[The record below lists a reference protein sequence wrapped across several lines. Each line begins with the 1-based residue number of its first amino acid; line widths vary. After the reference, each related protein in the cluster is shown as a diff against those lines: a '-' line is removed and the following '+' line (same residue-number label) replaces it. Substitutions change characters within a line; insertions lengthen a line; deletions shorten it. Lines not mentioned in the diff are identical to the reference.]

1 MSFHAA
7 LEMALAPGALCPRR
21 MDSSTF
27 CDFHDFDLLQPST
40 RALVAANNKEIE
52 SMGRFSAVSGH
63 FSLTSLLQIAQASA
77 IGTILREPRAR
88 VLSLYTYWR
97 IPKIFDHVL
106 PYSVE
111 KYALRSLAAFLSE
124 PLLSPAIDNQV
135 CRMLLHG
142 DPRIPCD
149 SFIAATD
156 VDTLAA
162 DSIEQL
168 DTLGFVGVLELGGS
182 AWQGLARLFGVE
194 LESRKINV
202 TSELAGWDVTA
213 SKENL
218 LVGEAQD
225 LVEKRNAVDRIIYD
239 HALRAAGV
247 VFGERLRLADAA
259 FRAQLSRTQ
268 DWFAGANLKGS
279 SPTVDN

>member
-7 LEMALAPGALCPRR
+7 LEVALAPGSLCPRR

-40 RALVAANNKEIE
+40 RALVAVNNDEIE
-52 SMGRFSAVSGH
+52 SMRRFPAVSGH

-111 KYALRSLAAFLSE
+111 KYALRPLVAFLSE

-149 SFIAATD
+149 SFIAETD
-156 VDTLAA
+156 IDALAA
-162 DSIEQL
+162 DAIEQL
-168 DTLGFVGVLELGGS
+168 DTLGFVGVLELGSS

-194 LESRKINV
+194 LESRKVNV
-202 TSELAGWDVTA
+202 TSALACRDGAVP
-213 SKENL
+213 KENL
-218 LVGEAQD
+218 LLEEAQG
-225 LVEKRNAVDRIIYD
+225 LVERRNAADRIVYD
-239 HALRAAGV
+239 YALKAAGV
-247 VFGERLRLADAA
+247 VCGERPRLADAA
-259 FRAQLSRTQ
+259 FQAQVSRTQ
-268 DWFAGANLKGS
+268 DRFAGANPKSGS
-279 SPTVDN
+279 PIVG